1 MALSAT
7 IASVTVMAT
16 LFRSEDPTT
25 TTLVQRCLHGD
36 AGAWSMLV
44 QRYARL
50 VHAVPVRHG
59 LSPAEV
65 DDVGQEVFLALAQN
79 LHDIEDPERLPGWLV
94 TTARRVSWRAIQ
106 RRRQEETIDTQEPQ
120 AADSGKMTPIVAAM
134 PTPDDL
140 LKSWG
145 RQEALAQGMGRLQP
159 RCRELLT
166 LLFLDANEPSYDD
179 ISLELD
185 LPKGSIGPTRNRCLQ
200 QLRTILE
207 GLGISTPE

>member
-1 MALSAT
+1 
-7 IASVTVMAT
+7 
-16 LFRSEDPTT
+16 
-25 TTLVQRCLHGD
+25 
-36 AGAWSMLV
+36 MLV

-59 LSPAEV
+59 LSPVEV

-79 LHDIEDPERLPGWLV
+79 LHEIEDPERLPGWLV

-106 RRRQEETIDTQEPQ
+106 RRRQEETVDTQEPQ
-120 AADSGKMTPIVAAM
+120 AADSGKLTPIVTAM

-140 LKSWG
+140 LKTWG
-145 RQEALAQGMGRLQP
+145 RQEALAQGMSRLQP

-166 LLFLDANEPSYDD
+166 LLFLDTSEPSYDD
-179 ISLELD
+179 ISMELD

>member
-1 MALSAT
+1 
-7 IASVTVMAT
+7 
-16 LFRSEDPTT
+16 
-25 TTLVQRCLHGD
+25 
-36 AGAWSMLV
+36 
-44 QRYARL
+44 
-50 VHAVPVRHG
+50 
-59 LSPAEV
+59 
-65 DDVGQEVFLALAQN
+65 
-79 LHDIEDPERLPGWLV
+79 
-94 TTARRVSWRAIQ
+94 
-106 RRRQEETIDTQEPQ
+106 
-120 AADSGKMTPIVAAM
+120 MTPIVAAM

>member
-1 MALSAT
+1 
-7 IASVTVMAT
+7 MAT
-16 LFRSEDPTT
+16 LFRSEGPTT

-44 QRYARL
+44 ERYARL

-59 LSPAEV
+59 LTPAEV

-79 LHDIEDPERLPGWLV
+79 LHDIDDPERLPGWLV
-94 TTARRVSWRAIQ
+94 TTARRLSWRTIQ
-106 RRRQEETIDTQEPQ
+106 RRRQEETIDMQESQ
-120 AADSGKMTPIVAAM
+120 AVDTGKLTPIVSAM

-140 LKSWG
+140 LQTWG
-145 RQEALAQGMGRLQP
+145 RQEALGQGLNRLQP
-159 RCRELLT
+159 RCRDLLS
-166 LLFLDANEPSYDD
+166 LLFLDAEEPSYDE
-179 ISLELD
+179 ISAQLD

-207 GLGISTPE
+207 GLGISTSD